1 MKKKKTSNQQK
12 QKQQQQKPSFQIYSI
27 ASEYCKQELFSY
39 PLLIFIKKTKK
50 KLQPLLSNIL
60 SIPSPS

>member
-39 PLLIFIKKTKK
+39 PLLIFIKNFFFI
-50 KLQPLLSNIL
+50 S
-60 SIPSPS
+60 